1 MGPDADQ
8 EQRLHAALVDEL
20 MRRSAMCW
28 VRLPDADRDHAVWHV
43 WHEGAAYVVT
53 GGAEQPLPGVASAR
67 RATVVAR
74 SKETRQRML
83 AWEAEVAQV
92 RPDDAEWPTVTK
104 ALLAARLNLHDL
116 EQAAERWAR
125 ECVVV
130 RLAPTGVLTE
140 QPGALPEDD
149 RSAPPAPTPA
159 TTRRGLPRVVHRRQ
173 TRRPDLRAH

>member
-8 EQRLHAALVDEL
+8 EHRVHAALVEEL

-28 VRLPDADRDHAVWHV
+28 VRFPDADRDHAVWHV

-53 GGAEQPLPGVASAR
+53 GGSEQPLAGAASAR

-83 AWEAEVAQV
+83 AWEAELSQV
-92 RPDDAEWPTVTK
+92 SPEHVEWPEVTR

-116 EQAAERWAR
+116 EDAADRWAR
-125 ECVVV
+125 ESVVI
-130 RLAPTGVLTE
+130 RLAPTGVLHE
-140 QPGALPEDD
+140 PPSAPPEDD
-149 RSAPPAPTPA
+149 RAAPPAPTSA

-173 TRRPDLRAH
+173 TRRPDLRSQ